1 MFTGWD
7 IYGNDDCSGGSSI
20 ARRLFGVSGMEE
32 LRLKRDIY
40 DFTEKLD
47 AALLAMLREEELAAE
62 PAKRT
67 ICGEKSMNGWHVSP
81 GCICT
86 KMGKLRRKRRS

>member
-1 MFTGWD
+1 MM
-7 IYGNDDCSGGSSI
+7 I
-20 ARRLFGVSGMEE
+20 ALVAAVLPAGFSVFLVWRNY
-32 LRLKRDIY
+32 RLKRDIY

-62 PAKRT
+62 P
-67 ICGEKSMNGWHVSP
+67 GETDDLWGKSMNGWHVSP